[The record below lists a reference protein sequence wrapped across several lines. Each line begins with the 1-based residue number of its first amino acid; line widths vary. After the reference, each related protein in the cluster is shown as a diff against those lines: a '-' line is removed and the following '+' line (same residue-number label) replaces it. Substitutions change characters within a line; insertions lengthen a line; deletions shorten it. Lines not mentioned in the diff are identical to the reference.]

1 MAPTALW
8 SITRPGSSYVSSV
21 AADDAE
27 VHCALCAREH
37 CPGQCCQRQGYRTSH
52 MTIARS
58 KPAAEP
64 KQATDITPF
73 VTTGIAHKDAGV
85 GQVGVGHVRGACGA
99 AGFIRSGGAIPGQAG
114 IGRNGLR
121 RDPLT
126 CAVDQAPTPRH
137 ILRRPIEYDSTGL
150 ARPPRYS
157 LVGLMWP
164 HIKFQCGVMGICRV
178 VDLCEC
184 TRS

>member
-1 MAPTALW
+1 
-8 SITRPGSSYVSSV
+8 
-21 AADDAE
+21 
-27 VHCALCAREH
+27 
-37 CPGQCCQRQGYRTSH
+37 

-99 AGFIRSGGAIPGQAG
+99 AGFIRAGGAIPGQAG

-126 CAVDQAPTPRH
+126 CAFDQAPTPRH
-137 ILRRPIEYDSTGL
+137 ILRMPIEYESTSL

-157 LVGLMWP
+157 LVVLTRQ
-164 HIKFQCGVMGICRV
+164 HIKFQRGRKGMCRV
-178 VDLCEC
+178 VDLCGC